1 MPSNRPSVRNV
12 AKKIQRPNVS
22 STWDPEGRLRFG
34 LNGFTLVGIKRD
46 GAWKFEC
53 KDFPELESKSDLQA
67 VVCEF
72 FARAVG

>member
-1 MPSNRPSVRNV
+1 MPNRPSVRNA

-53 KDFPELESKSDLQA
+53 KDFPELERMSDLER

-72 FARAVG
+72 FARAVT